1 MKRIDSILIANRGE
15 IASRII
21 RTCKKMGIRSI
32 AVYSDIDKN
41 SLYVKQ
47 ADLGIYIG
55 GNNPTDSYLNETKI
69 LDAAKKTS
77 ADAIHPGYGFLSEN
91 AAFSRKCLK
100 EDIIFIGP
108 NPIIIE
114 KMGLKAE
121 SKKLMLK
128 HNIPIVP
135 GYQGKDQTFKQLNIE
150 ADKIGYPILLKA
162 SAGGGGKGMKIVY
175 NNKELKESIESAK
188 REALSS
194 FGNDEIIIEKYISSS
209 RHIEFQIFG
218 DKHKNVIHLLE
229 RECTI
234 QRRYQKVIEES
245 PSPVLNNKTRK
256 QMGETAI
263 KIAKVLSYD
272 NAGTI
277 EFIYDSQ
284 TANYYFL
291 EVNTRLQVEHPV
303 TEEITGLDLVQMQI
317 EVAQGDKLSIS
328 QKDVK
333 SNGYAIEARLYAEN
347 PNNNFL
353 PETGIIHALNIPNFP
368 GFRLETSIESGS
380 KISIHYDP
388 MIAKLIVW
396 GKDRLSAHR
405 KLLFS
410 LNKLVCLGVK
420 TNQQFLSKIISNTDF
435 SKGDY
440 DTSFIDKKINI
451 SELLD
456 HSKICIAAN
465 LIASSIYEWKNR
477 QSKRTLMSA
486 LPSGWRNNYYSAQ
499 TDNFIFNDVKY
510 QVEYKFNNN
519 LFIYTIN
526 NITYNVYIHEAS
538 EEFLTLEIEKIQYKF
553 KIIKS
558 NNTFHIHNE
567 LFGTSNISLEDRF
580 PIKIQEKTKGT
591 YRAPMPSQIVKV
603 LVKTG
608 QKIKNGD
615 SLIILS
621 SMKME
626 NTICADEDG
635 TVEEIYINE
644 GDSIEADTT
653 LIKIID

>member
-1 MKRIDSILIANRGE
+1 
-15 IASRII
+15 
-21 RTCKKMGIRSI
+21 
-32 AVYSDIDKN
+32 
-41 SLYVKQ
+41 
-47 ADLGIYIG
+47 
-55 GNNPTDSYLNETKI
+55 
-69 LDAAKKTS
+69 
-77 ADAIHPGYGFLSEN
+77 
-91 AAFSRKCLK
+91 
-100 EDIIFIGP
+100 
-108 NPIIIE
+108 
-114 KMGLKAE
+114 
-121 SKKLMLK
+121 
-128 HNIPIVP
+128 
-135 GYQGKDQTFKQLNIE
+135 
-150 ADKIGYPILLKA
+150 
-162 SAGGGGKGMKIVY
+162 
-175 NNKELKESIESAK
+175 
-188 REALSS
+188 
-194 FGNDEIIIEKYISSS
+194 
-209 RHIEFQIFG
+209 
-218 DKHKNVIHLLE
+218 
-229 RECTI
+229 
-234 QRRYQKVIEES
+234 
-245 PSPVLNNKTRK
+245 
-256 QMGETAI
+256 
-263 KIAKVLSYD
+263 
-272 NAGTI
+272 
-277 EFIYDSQ
+277 
-284 TANYYFL
+284 
-291 EVNTRLQVEHPV
+291 
-303 TEEITGLDLVQMQI
+303 
-317 EVAQGDKLSIS
+317 
-328 QKDVK
+328 
-333 SNGYAIEARLYAEN
+333 
-347 PNNNFL
+347 
-353 PETGIIHALNIPNFP
+353 
-368 GFRLETSIESGS
+368 
-380 KISIHYDP
+380 

-440 DTSFIDKKINI
+440 DTSFIDKKIDI

-465 LIASSIYEWKNR
+465 LIASSIYDWKNR
-477 QSKRTLMSA
+477 QSKRTLMSG

-526 NITYNVYIHEAS
+526 NISYNVYIHEAS
-538 EEFLTLEIEKIQYKF
+538 EDFLTLEIEKIQYKF
-553 KIIKS
+553 KILKS

-567 LFGTSNISLEDRF
+567 LFGTANIYLEDRF

-615 SLIILS
+615 SLIVLS

-653 LIKIID
+653 LIKITD